1 MKRET
6 LIQRTLTILSKLPQ
20 DKAIEVV
27 DFADF
32 ILKKY
37 DDQIL
42 QKGIEK
48 LISNS
53 QTFDFLKNEEDLYT
67 LTDLKER
74 YK

>member
-42 QKGIEK
+42 QKGMEK